1 MENFELTFQMR
12 FIIALGLGFLMGLER
27 EASGAQRQRLVP
39 AGVRTFSL
47 ISLYGFGC
55 AWMSRINFSFVL
67 PVGLLSIA
75 AFACIQ
81 YLARVKEGHQGLT
94 SNVAM
99 LLAFI
104 IGALTLLTNIWVP
117 LALGIISTILL
128 SEKTLIEQYVENL
141 KKFELLAILKFLVVT
156 LLVLPLLPDKG
167 YTRFDLNPTSTW
179 KIVIIISSIGFAG
192 YFLIKKLGTRY
203 GLWLSGLFGGIVSST
218 AVSIAVGRIAQQ
230 VPEMSMRALRSS
242 LLASSVMY
250 IRILVIIWII
260 GPQFL
265 PFIWWRLAA
274 LSGFGLVFSLLYFR
288 RVDSSSRGADFE
300 TLKNPFEIT
309 PAVIFAF
316 LFLALKVLTSVVK
329 ETFGEGG
336 LFVLS
341 FVVGV
346 TDIDP
351 FILSLVH
358 NSQNVTNILVSAIIL
373 SMMGNTLSKGIYFGF
388 LAKEVRKISFWQY
401 GIWALLHVPF
411 VIL

>member
-1 MENFELTFQMR
+1 MDNFELTFQLR
-12 FIIALGLGFLMGLER
+12 FLIALGLGFLMGLER
-27 EASGAQRQRLVP
+27 ETSGVRRNRPVA
-39 AGVRTFSL
+39 AGVRTYSL

-55 AWMSRINFSFVL
+55 AWMSRLDFPVVL
-67 PVGLLSIA
+67 PIGLLTIA
-75 AFACIQ
+75 VFAGIQ
-81 YLARVKEGHQGLT
+81 YLARSKEGHLGWT
-94 SNVAM
+94 SNVAVV
-99 LLAFI
+99 LAYL

-117 LALGIISTILL
+117 LALGIISTILM
-128 SEKTLIEQYVENL
+128 SEKTLVEQYVENL

-167 YTRFDLNPTSTW
+167 YTQFDLNPASTW

-192 YFLIKKLGTRY
+192 YFMIRKLGSRY

-218 AVSIAVGRIAQQ
+218 AVSIAVGRIAQR

-260 GPQFL
+260 GPRFL
-265 PFIWWRLAA
+265 PLIWWKLVALA
-274 LSGFGLVFSLLYFR
+274 GLGVLFSMFYFR
-288 RVDSSSRGADFE
+288 RVVPSSEGANFE

-309 PAVIFAF
+309 PALIFAF
-316 LFLALKVLTSVVK
+316 LFLALKVVTSLVK
-329 ETFGEGG
+329 GAFGESG

-341 FVVGV
+341 FFVGV

-358 NSQNVTNILVSAIIL
+358 NSPEVTKMLVSAIIL
-373 SMMGNTLSKGIYFGF
+373 SMMGNTLSKGIYFGG
-388 LAKEVRKISFWQY
+388 LAKKVRKIAFWQY
-401 GIWALLHVPF
+401 GIWAAMHVPF
-411 VIL
+411 VFL